1 MDTDIKDV
9 ASTIAKLEEARIV
22 LNRLIGPGGSLTEA
36 ERQKY
41 LKSVVGAGAPEPKG
55 PLGGIGVTAPSQ
67 KALQAPQSYQYGGV
81 GGAPGTDPRSQRG
94 KAAFNQYG
102 GG

>member
-36 ERQKY
+36 ERGKY
-41 LKSVVGAGAPEPKG
+41 LKSVVGAGAPEPKAS
-55 PLGGIGVTAPSQ
+55 LGGIGLTAPSQ
-67 KALQAPQSYQYGGV
+67 KALQAPVNYGNV
-81 GGAPGTDPRSQRG
+81 PGTDPRSQRG
-94 KAAFNQYG
+94 KASYINN
-102 GG
+102 